1 MRKVLNNSVVLL
13 VFMAMV
19 ATAPVGA
26 QIIDDKMMPPVLI
39 MPPPEATGETEAD
52 DIIEDDDIIAPLSI
66 MEVPVLDIVDEDEE
80 EAALK
85 PMLVG
90 SFSLLHKVTAKVQ
103 KIELLSSQEYA
114 IGDMSLTM
122 HDCISTPPEEPP
134 ETKAFLKFPS
144 LRRGATKRCLPA
156 GCLPPAPALTRW
168 SIRFSI
174 FGRLRAKPEDGMV
187 FTGEILPPSR
197 DARRYSDPLIS
208 LSCRGIF
215 PANEC
220 HNRQRGNPH
229 SAKVFQIAEWWF
241 RPHQLQI
248 PPKRG

>member
-1 MRKVLNNSVVLL
+1 MRKVLNNSVALL

-39 MPPPEATGETEAD
+39 MPPPDETGETEAD

-66 MEVPVLDIVDEDEE
+66 MEVPVLDIVDEGEE

-103 KIELLSSQEYA
+103 KIDLLSGQEYA

-134 ETKAFLKFPS
+134 ETKAFLEISEFK
-144 LRRGATKRCLPA
+144 A
-156 GCLPPAPALTRW
+156 GRDKALFTGW
-168 SIRFSI
+168 MFASSPGINAMEHPVFDI
-174 FGRLRAKPEDGMV
+174 WPLACKTEDGMV
-187 FTGEILPPSR
+187 FTGEILPPVSEAQGDIQTR
-197 DARRYSDPLIS
+197 
-208 LSCRGIF
+208 
-215 PANEC
+215 
-220 HNRQRGNPH
+220 
-229 SAKVFQIAEWWF
+229 
-241 RPHQLQI
+241 
-248 PPKRG
+248 

>member
-39 MPPPEATGETEAD
+39 MPPPEETGETEAD

-80 EAALK
+80 EAAFK

-90 SFSLLHKVTAKVQ
+90 LFSLLHKVTAKVQ
-103 KIELLSSQEYA
+103 KIELLSGQEYA

-134 ETKAFLKFPS
+134 ETKAFLEISEFK
-144 LRRGATKRCLPA
+144 A
-156 GCLPPAPALTRW
+156 GRDKALFTGW
-168 SIRFSI
+168 MFASSPGINAMEHPVFDI
-174 FGRLRAKPEDGMV
+174 WPLACKTEDGMV
-187 FTGEILPPSR
+187 FTGEILPPVSETQGDIQTR
-197 DARRYSDPLIS
+197 
-208 LSCRGIF
+208 
-215 PANEC
+215 
-220 HNRQRGNPH
+220 
-229 SAKVFQIAEWWF
+229 
-241 RPHQLQI
+241 
-248 PPKRG
+248 

>member
-19 ATAPVGA
+19 AAAPVGA

-39 MPPPEATGETEAD
+39 MPPPDETGETEAD

-103 KIELLSSQEYA
+103 KIELLSGQEYA

-134 ETKAFLKFPS
+134 ETKAFLEISEFK
-144 LRRGATKRCLPA
+144 A
-156 GCLPPAPALTRW
+156 GRDKALFTGW
-168 SIRFSI
+168 MFASSPGINAMEHPVFDI
-174 FGRLRAKPEDGMV
+174 WPLACKTEDGMV
-187 FTGEILPPSR
+187 FTGEILPPVSEAQGDIQTR
-197 DARRYSDPLIS
+197 
-208 LSCRGIF
+208 
-215 PANEC
+215 
-220 HNRQRGNPH
+220 
-229 SAKVFQIAEWWF
+229 
-241 RPHQLQI
+241 
-248 PPKRG
+248 

>member
-39 MPPPEATGETEAD
+39 MPPPEETGETEAD

-66 MEVPVLDIVDEDEE
+66 MEVPVLDIVDEGEE

-103 KIELLSSQEYA
+103 KIELLSGQEYA

-134 ETKAFLKFPS
+134 ETKAFLEISEFK
-144 LRRGATKRCLPA
+144 A
-156 GCLPPAPALTRW
+156 GRDKALFTGW
-168 SIRFSI
+168 MFASSPGINAMEHPVFDI
-174 FGRLRAKPEDGMV
+174 WPLACKTEDGMV
-187 FTGEILPPSR
+187 FTGEILPPVSETQGDIQTR
-197 DARRYSDPLIS
+197 
-208 LSCRGIF
+208 
-215 PANEC
+215 
-220 HNRQRGNPH
+220 
-229 SAKVFQIAEWWF
+229 
-241 RPHQLQI
+241 
-248 PPKRG
+248 

>member
-19 ATAPVGA
+19 AAAPVGA

-39 MPPPEATGETEAD
+39 MPPPDETGETEAD

-103 KIELLSSQEYA
+103 KIDLLSGQEYA

-134 ETKAFLKFPS
+134 ETKAFLEISEFK
-144 LRRGATKRCLPA
+144 A
-156 GCLPPAPALTRW
+156 GRDKALFTGW
-168 SIRFSI
+168 MFASSPGINAMEHPVFDI
-174 FGRLRAKPEDGMV
+174 WPLACKTEDGMV
-187 FTGEILPPSR
+187 FTGEILPPVSEAQGDIQTR
-197 DARRYSDPLIS
+197 
-208 LSCRGIF
+208 
-215 PANEC
+215 
-220 HNRQRGNPH
+220 
-229 SAKVFQIAEWWF
+229 
-241 RPHQLQI
+241 
-248 PPKRG
+248 

>member
-19 ATAPVGA
+19 ATATVGA

-39 MPPPEATGETEAD
+39 MPPPEETGETEAD

-103 KIELLSSQEYA
+103 KIELLSGQEYA

-134 ETKAFLKFPS
+134 ETKAFLEISEFK
-144 LRRGATKRCLPA
+144 A
-156 GCLPPAPALTRW
+156 GRDKALFTGW
-168 SIRFSI
+168 MFASSPGINAMEHPVFDI
-174 FGRLRAKPEDGMV
+174 WPLACKTEDGMV
-187 FTGEILPPSR
+187 FTGEILPPVSETQGDIQTR
-197 DARRYSDPLIS
+197 
-208 LSCRGIF
+208 
-215 PANEC
+215 
-220 HNRQRGNPH
+220 
-229 SAKVFQIAEWWF
+229 
-241 RPHQLQI
+241 
-248 PPKRG
+248 

>member
-19 ATAPVGA
+19 ATATVGA

-39 MPPPEATGETEAD
+39 MPPPEETGETEAD

-103 KIELLSSQEYA
+103 KIELLSGQEYA

-134 ETKAFLKFPS
+134 ETKAFLEISEFK
-144 LRRGATKRCLPA
+144 A
-156 GCLPPAPALTRW
+156 GRDKALFTGW
-168 SIRFSI
+168 MFASSPGINAMEHPVFDI
-174 FGRLRAKPEDGMV
+174 WPLACKTEDGMV
-187 FTGEILPPSR
+187 FTGEILPPVSEAQGDIQTR
-197 DARRYSDPLIS
+197 
-208 LSCRGIF
+208 
-215 PANEC
+215 
-220 HNRQRGNPH
+220 
-229 SAKVFQIAEWWF
+229 
-241 RPHQLQI
+241 
-248 PPKRG
+248 

>member
-39 MPPPEATGETEAD
+39 MPPTEETDETETD

-66 MEVPVLDIVDEDEE
+66 MEVPMLDIVDEDEE

-103 KIELLSSQEYA
+103 KIELLSGQEYV

-122 HDCISTPPEEPP
+122 HNCISTPPEEPP
-134 ETKAFLKFPS
+134 ETKAFLEISEF
-144 LRRGATKRCLPA
+144 RA
-156 GCLPPAPALTRW
+156 GRDKALFTGW
-168 SIRFSI
+168 MFASSPGINAMEHPVFDI
-174 FGRLRAKPEDGMV
+174 WPLACKTEDGMV
-187 FTGEILPPSR
+187 FTGEILPPVSETQGDIR
-197 DARRYSDPLIS
+197 TR
-208 LSCRGIF
+208 
-215 PANEC
+215 
-220 HNRQRGNPH
+220 
-229 SAKVFQIAEWWF
+229 
-241 RPHQLQI
+241 
-248 PPKRG
+248 

>member
-19 ATAPVGA
+19 AAAPVGA

-39 MPPPEATGETEAD
+39 MPPPDETGETEAD

-66 MEVPVLDIVDEDEE
+66 MEVPVLDIVDEGEE

-103 KIELLSSQEYA
+103 KIDLLSGQEYA

-134 ETKAFLKFPS
+134 ETKAFLEISEFK
-144 LRRGATKRCLPA
+144 A
-156 GCLPPAPALTRW
+156 GRDKALFTGW
-168 SIRFSI
+168 MFASSPGINAMEHPVFDI
-174 FGRLRAKPEDGMV
+174 WPLACKTEDGMV
-187 FTGEILPPSR
+187 FTGVILPPVSETQGDIQTR
-197 DARRYSDPLIS
+197 
-208 LSCRGIF
+208 
-215 PANEC
+215 
-220 HNRQRGNPH
+220 
-229 SAKVFQIAEWWF
+229 
-241 RPHQLQI
+241 
-248 PPKRG
+248 

>member
-26 QIIDDKMMPPVLI
+26 QIIDDKMMPPVLV
-39 MPPPEATGETEAD
+39 MPPPEETGETETD

-103 KIELLSSQEYA
+103 KIDLLSGQEYA

-134 ETKAFLKFPS
+134 ETKAFLEISEFK
-144 LRRGATKRCLPA
+144 A
-156 GCLPPAPALTRW
+156 GRDKALFTGW
-168 SIRFSI
+168 MFASSPGINAMEHPVFDI
-174 FGRLRAKPEDGMV
+174 WPLACKTEDGMV
-187 FTGEILPPSR
+187 FTGEILPPVSETQGDIQTR
-197 DARRYSDPLIS
+197 
-208 LSCRGIF
+208 
-215 PANEC
+215 
-220 HNRQRGNPH
+220 
-229 SAKVFQIAEWWF
+229 
-241 RPHQLQI
+241 
-248 PPKRG
+248 

>member
-13 VFMAMV
+13 VFMALV
-19 ATAPVGA
+19 AAAPVGA

-39 MPPPEATGETEAD
+39 MPPPEETGENEAD
-52 DIIEDDDIIAPLSI
+52 DIIEDDDLIAPLSI

-103 KIELLSSQEYA
+103 KIELLSGQEYA

-134 ETKAFLKFPS
+134 ETKAFLEISEFK
-144 LRRGATKRCLPA
+144 A
-156 GCLPPAPALTRW
+156 GRDKALFTGW
-168 SIRFSI
+168 MFASSPGINAMEHPVFDI
-174 FGRLRAKPEDGMV
+174 WPLACKTEDGMV
-187 FTGEILPPSR
+187 FTGEILPPVSETQGDIQTR
-197 DARRYSDPLIS
+197 
-208 LSCRGIF
+208 
-215 PANEC
+215 
-220 HNRQRGNPH
+220 
-229 SAKVFQIAEWWF
+229 
-241 RPHQLQI
+241 
-248 PPKRG
+248 

>member
-13 VFMAMV
+13 VFIAMV

-39 MPPPEATGETEAD
+39 MPPPDETGETEAD

-80 EAALK
+80 EAAFK

-90 SFSLLHKVTAKVQ
+90 LFSLLHKVTAKVQ
-103 KIELLSSQEYA
+103 KIELLSGQEYA

-134 ETKAFLKFPS
+134 ETKAFLEISEFK
-144 LRRGATKRCLPA
+144 A
-156 GCLPPAPALTRW
+156 GRDKALFTGW
-168 SIRFSI
+168 MFASSPGINAMEHPVFDI
-174 FGRLRAKPEDGMV
+174 WPLACKTEDGMV
-187 FTGEILPPSR
+187 FTGEILPPVSETQGDIQTR
-197 DARRYSDPLIS
+197 
-208 LSCRGIF
+208 
-215 PANEC
+215 
-220 HNRQRGNPH
+220 
-229 SAKVFQIAEWWF
+229 
-241 RPHQLQI
+241 
-248 PPKRG
+248 

>member
-19 ATAPVGA
+19 ATAPVGE

-39 MPPPEATGETEAD
+39 MPPPEETGETEAD

-66 MEVPVLDIVDEDEE
+66 MEVPMLDIVDEDEE

-103 KIELLSSQEYA
+103 KIELLSGQEYT

-122 HDCISTPPEEPP
+122 HNCISTPPEEPP
-134 ETKAFLKFPS
+134 ETKAFLEISEF
-144 LRRGATKRCLPA
+144 RA
-156 GCLPPAPALTRW
+156 GRDKALFTGW
-168 SIRFSI
+168 MFASSPGINAMEHPVFDI
-174 FGRLRAKPEDGMV
+174 WPLACKTEDGMV
-187 FTGEILPPSR
+187 FTGEILPPVSETQGDIR
-197 DARRYSDPLIS
+197 TR
-208 LSCRGIF
+208 
-215 PANEC
+215 
-220 HNRQRGNPH
+220 
-229 SAKVFQIAEWWF
+229 
-241 RPHQLQI
+241 
-248 PPKRG
+248 

>member
-1 MRKVLNNSVVLL
+1 MLNNSVVLL

-19 ATAPVGA
+19 AAAPVGA

-39 MPPPEATGETEAD
+39 MPPPDETGETEAD

-66 MEVPVLDIVDEDEE
+66 MEVPVLDIVDEGEE

-103 KIELLSSQEYA
+103 KIELLSGQEYA

-134 ETKAFLKFPS
+134 ETKAFLEISEFK
-144 LRRGATKRCLPA
+144 A
-156 GCLPPAPALTRW
+156 GRDKALFTGW
-168 SIRFSI
+168 MFASSPGINAMEHPVFDI
-174 FGRLRAKPEDGMV
+174 WPLACKTEDGMV
-187 FTGEILPPSR
+187 FTGEILPPVSEAQGDIQTR
-197 DARRYSDPLIS
+197 
-208 LSCRGIF
+208 
-215 PANEC
+215 
-220 HNRQRGNPH
+220 
-229 SAKVFQIAEWWF
+229 
-241 RPHQLQI
+241 
-248 PPKRG
+248 

>member
-39 MPPPEATGETEAD
+39 MPPPEETSETEAD

-66 MEVPVLDIVDEDEE
+66 MEVPMLDIVDEDEE

-103 KIELLSSQEYA
+103 KIELLSGQEYT

-122 HDCISTPPEEPP
+122 HNCISTPPEEPP
-134 ETKAFLKFPS
+134 ETKAFLEISEF
-144 LRRGATKRCLPA
+144 RA
-156 GCLPPAPALTRW
+156 GRDKALFTGW
-168 SIRFSI
+168 MFASSPGINAMEHPVFDI
-174 FGRLRAKPEDGMV
+174 WPLACKTEDGMV
-187 FTGEILPPSR
+187 FTGEILPPVSETQGDIR
-197 DARRYSDPLIS
+197 TR
-208 LSCRGIF
+208 
-215 PANEC
+215 
-220 HNRQRGNPH
+220 
-229 SAKVFQIAEWWF
+229 
-241 RPHQLQI
+241 
-248 PPKRG
+248 

>member
-1 MRKVLNNSVVLL
+1 MRKVLNNGVVLL

-19 ATAPVGA
+19 AAAPVGA

-39 MPPPEATGETEAD
+39 MPPPEETGETEAD

-66 MEVPVLDIVDEDEE
+66 MEVPVLDIVDEGEE

-103 KIELLSSQEYA
+103 KIELLSGQEYA

-134 ETKAFLKFPS
+134 ETKAFLEISEFK
-144 LRRGATKRCLPA
+144 A
-156 GCLPPAPALTRW
+156 GRDKALFTGW
-168 SIRFSI
+168 MFASSPGINAMEHPVFDI
-174 FGRLRAKPEDGMV
+174 WPLACKTEDGMV
-187 FTGEILPPSR
+187 FTGEILPPVSETQGDIQTR
-197 DARRYSDPLIS
+197 
-208 LSCRGIF
+208 
-215 PANEC
+215 
-220 HNRQRGNPH
+220 
-229 SAKVFQIAEWWF
+229 
-241 RPHQLQI
+241 
-248 PPKRG
+248 

>member
-19 ATAPVGA
+19 AAAPVGA

-39 MPPPEATGETEAD
+39 MPPPEETGETEAD

-66 MEVPVLDIVDEDEE
+66 MEVPVLDIVDEGEE

-103 KIELLSSQEYA
+103 KIDLLSGQEYA

-134 ETKAFLKFPS
+134 ETKAFLEISEFK
-144 LRRGATKRCLPA
+144 A
-156 GCLPPAPALTRW
+156 GRDKALFTGW
-168 SIRFSI
+168 MFASSPGINAMEHPVFDI
-174 FGRLRAKPEDGMV
+174 WPLACKTEDGMV
-187 FTGEILPPSR
+187 FTGEILPPVSEAQGDIQTR
-197 DARRYSDPLIS
+197 
-208 LSCRGIF
+208 
-215 PANEC
+215 
-220 HNRQRGNPH
+220 
-229 SAKVFQIAEWWF
+229 
-241 RPHQLQI
+241 
-248 PPKRG
+248 

>member
-39 MPPPEATGETEAD
+39 MPPPEETGETEAD

-103 KIELLSSQEYA
+103 KIDLLSGQEYA

-134 ETKAFLKFPS
+134 ETKAFLEISEFK
-144 LRRGATKRCLPA
+144 A
-156 GCLPPAPALTRW
+156 GRDKALFTGW
-168 SIRFSI
+168 MFASSPGINAMEHPVFDI
-174 FGRLRAKPEDGMV
+174 WPLACKTEDGMV
-187 FTGEILPPSR
+187 FTGEILPPVSEAQGDIQTR
-197 DARRYSDPLIS
+197 
-208 LSCRGIF
+208 
-215 PANEC
+215 
-220 HNRQRGNPH
+220 
-229 SAKVFQIAEWWF
+229 
-241 RPHQLQI
+241 
-248 PPKRG
+248 

>member
-39 MPPPEATGETEAD
+39 MPPPEETGETEAD

-103 KIELLSSQEYA
+103 KIDLLSGQEYA

-134 ETKAFLKFPS
+134 ETKAFLEISEFK
-144 LRRGATKRCLPA
+144 A
-156 GCLPPAPALTRW
+156 GRDKALFTGW
-168 SIRFSI
+168 MFASSPGINAMEHPVFDI
-174 FGRLRAKPEDGMV
+174 WPLACKTEDGMV
-187 FTGEILPPSR
+187 FTGEILPPVSETQGDIETR
-197 DARRYSDPLIS
+197 
-208 LSCRGIF
+208 
-215 PANEC
+215 
-220 HNRQRGNPH
+220 
-229 SAKVFQIAEWWF
+229 
-241 RPHQLQI
+241 
-248 PPKRG
+248 

>member
-1 MRKVLNNSVVLL
+1 MRKVLNNGVVLL

-19 ATAPVGA
+19 AAAPVGA

-39 MPPPEATGETEAD
+39 MPPPEETGETEAD

-66 MEVPVLDIVDEDEE
+66 MEVPVLDIVDEGEE

-103 KIELLSSQEYA
+103 KIELLSGQEYA

-134 ETKAFLKFPS
+134 ETKAFLEISEFK
-144 LRRGATKRCLPA
+144 A
-156 GCLPPAPALTRW
+156 GRDKALFTGW
-168 SIRFSI
+168 MFASSPGINAMEHPVFDI
-174 FGRLRAKPEDGMV
+174 WPLACKTEDGMV
-187 FTGEILPPSR
+187 FTGEILPPVSEAQGDIQTR
-197 DARRYSDPLIS
+197 
-208 LSCRGIF
+208 
-215 PANEC
+215 
-220 HNRQRGNPH
+220 
-229 SAKVFQIAEWWF
+229 
-241 RPHQLQI
+241 
-248 PPKRG
+248 

>member
-1 MRKVLNNSVVLL
+1 MRKVLNNGVVLL

-19 ATAPVGA
+19 AAAPVGA

-39 MPPPEATGETEAD
+39 MPPPEETGETEAD

-103 KIELLSSQEYA
+103 KIDLLSGQEYA

-134 ETKAFLKFPS
+134 ETKAFLEISEFK
-144 LRRGATKRCLPA
+144 A
-156 GCLPPAPALTRW
+156 GRDKALFTGW
-168 SIRFSI
+168 MFASSPGINAMEHPVFDI
-174 FGRLRAKPEDGMV
+174 WPLACKTEDGMV
-187 FTGEILPPSR
+187 FTGEILPPVSETQGDIQTR
-197 DARRYSDPLIS
+197 
-208 LSCRGIF
+208 
-215 PANEC
+215 
-220 HNRQRGNPH
+220 
-229 SAKVFQIAEWWF
+229 
-241 RPHQLQI
+241 
-248 PPKRG
+248 

>member
-1 MRKVLNNSVVLL
+1 MLNNSVVLL

-39 MPPPEATGETEAD
+39 MPPPEETGETEAD

-66 MEVPVLDIVDEDEE
+66 MEVPVLDIVDEGEE

-103 KIELLSSQEYA
+103 KIDLLSGQEYA

-134 ETKAFLKFPS
+134 ETKAFLEISEFK
-144 LRRGATKRCLPA
+144 A
-156 GCLPPAPALTRW
+156 GRDKALFTGW
-168 SIRFSI
+168 MFASSPGINAMEHPVFDI
-174 FGRLRAKPEDGMV
+174 WPLACKTEDGMV
-187 FTGEILPPSR
+187 FTGEILPPVSEEQGDIQTR
-197 DARRYSDPLIS
+197 
-208 LSCRGIF
+208 
-215 PANEC
+215 
-220 HNRQRGNPH
+220 
-229 SAKVFQIAEWWF
+229 
-241 RPHQLQI
+241 
-248 PPKRG
+248 

>member
-39 MPPPEATGETEAD
+39 MPPPEETGETEAD

-103 KIELLSSQEYA
+103 KIELLSGQEYA

-134 ETKAFLKFPS
+134 ETKAFLEISEFK
-144 LRRGATKRCLPA
+144 A
-156 GCLPPAPALTRW
+156 GRDRALFTGW
-168 SIRFSI
+168 MFASSPGINAMEHPVFDI
-174 FGRLRAKPEDGMV
+174 WPLACKTEDGMV
-187 FTGEILPPSR
+187 FTGEILPAVSETQGDIQTR
-197 DARRYSDPLIS
+197 
-208 LSCRGIF
+208 
-215 PANEC
+215 
-220 HNRQRGNPH
+220 
-229 SAKVFQIAEWWF
+229 
-241 RPHQLQI
+241 
-248 PPKRG
+248 

>member
-1 MRKVLNNSVVLL
+1 MRKVLNKRVVLI
-13 VFMAMV
+13 VFMVMV
-19 ATAPVGA
+19 AIVPVDA

-39 MPPPEATGETEAD
+39 MPPPEETRETEAD
-52 DIIEDDDIIAPLSI
+52 DIIEDDNNIAPLSI

-134 ETKAFLKFPS
+134 ETKAFLEISEFKS
-144 LRRGATKRCLPA
+144 GRDK
-156 GCLPPAPALTRW
+156 AL
-168 SIRFSI
+168 
-174 FGRLRAKPEDGMV
+174 
-187 FTGEILPPSR
+187 FTGWMFASSPGINAMEHPVFDIWPLG
-197 DARRYSDPLIS
+197 ANRRRHGVYRRNITAGL
-208 LSCRGIF
+208 
-215 PANEC
+215 
-220 HNRQRGNPH
+220 
-229 SAKVFQIAEWWF
+229 
-241 RPHQLQI
+241 
-248 PPKRG
+248 